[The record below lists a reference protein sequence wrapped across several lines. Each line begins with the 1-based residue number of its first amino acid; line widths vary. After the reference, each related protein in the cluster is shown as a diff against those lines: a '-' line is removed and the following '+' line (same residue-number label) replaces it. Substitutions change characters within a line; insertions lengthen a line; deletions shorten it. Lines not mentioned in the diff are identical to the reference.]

1 VAPPALPLPVKST
14 ATAGTSK
21 VSAPAVPTTKAAPT
35 AQHQQPIALPGAA
48 EIAARNNPLPK
59 SSPDDAAK
67 PESMTTSKDEKE
79 KSVKAA
85 EAVKAEAKPEHSSA
99 PASAIVAGTA
109 TPADKQAEKE
119 EEEGTAAA
127 DKPKHEE
134 HLSVPASALQSGTAT
149 PSEESEDTEDD
160 SETSKTAVSPQA
172 SSSAA
177 THAGSDVK
185 DAAVESAPNAEKVEK
200 VEHAEGVKKSTAF
213 RESFIKESPA
223 SSSSASI
230 ASLAERVQAM
240 QVGDG
245 KNVGEQEAGKG
256 EDAVKSVED

>member
-21 VSAPAVPTTKAAPT
+21 VSAPAVPATKAAPT

-67 PESMTTSKDEKE
+67 PESMTSAPAEKE
-79 KSVKAA
+79 KSIKAA
-85 EAVKAEAKPEHSSA
+85 EAVKAEK
-99 PASAIVAGTA
+99 G
-109 TPADKQAEKE
+109 E
-119 EEEGTAAA
+119 EEEKKGE
-127 DKPKHEE
+127 DKEEKAETTPATDKSTHEE

-149 PSEESEDTEDD
+149 PASESSESSTEERKTGD
-160 SETSKTAVSPQA
+160 SKTAVPPQA

-177 THAGSDVK
+177 TQAGSDVK
-185 DAAVESAPNAEKVEK
+185 DAAVESTPNAEKVDN
-200 VEHAEGVKKSTAF
+200 VEHAEEVKKPAAF
-213 RESFIKESPA
+213 RESFIKESST
-223 SSSSASI
+223 SSSSTSI

-240 QVGDG
+240 QVGEG
-245 KNVGEQEAGKG
+245 KNVGEQEAGKA